1 MWNVRLGRRTQF
13 LSLVVLLAVAVVT
26 GASAATLEQETA
38 VRIEQIRG
46 IKAGQST
53 ETIATYNQQMNAA
66 WQFYLSHKPQIL
78 PVLRGQLKAEM
89 AREQPSDLVL
99 LDVGSFLHENDGTEG
114 KALAREALFRLN
126 TQSAVIGENHKGLF
140 ELAHAA
146 AEDHDLRVLGLTD
159 ASFLKSDER
168 IFIPQHALQLD
179 GTLVCVFLYGA
190 YGLDAEGHL
199 RAKLSDPAVAKRVLE
214 VLGWLGTPDSLHQVG
229 GTLVDSPSYETLARV
244 TSFMMQVAGPGGRE
258 FMLKVDPQGLEPKAR
273 EYLLKVRAAIQ
284 AASFDVIRD
293 SFSGFPG
300 DKKLPSGE
308 VQSRLEA
315 MIANDGKDDRTSPLA
330 FLDSGVGS
338 DTLIS
343 SLLKVRAHTLYRLS
357 DEALSDVQV
366 TNTLINGLRY
376 RGH

>member
-1 MWNVRLGRRTQF
+1 M
-13 LSLVVLLAVAVVT
+13 VT
-26 GASAATLEQETA
+26 GASDATLEQETT
-38 VRIEQIRG
+38 VRIEQIRS

-53 ETIATYNQQMNAA
+53 ETVATYNQQMNAA

-78 PVLRGQLKAEM
+78 PVLRGQLKAEI

-99 LDVGSFLHENDGTEG
+99 LDVGSFLHENDGAEG

-126 TQSAVIGENHKGLF
+126 TESAVIGENHKELF
-140 ELAHAA
+140 ELVHAA

-159 ASFLKSDER
+159 ASFLRSDEK

-190 YGLDAEGHL
+190 YGPDAEGHL

-229 GTLVDSPSYETLARV
+229 VTLVASPNYETLARV

-284 AASFDVIRD
+284 GASFEVIRN
-293 SFSGFPG
+293 SFSSFPG
-300 DKKLPSGE
+300 DKKLANGE

-330 FLDSGVGS
+330 FLDSEVGA

-343 SLLKVRAHTLYRLS
+343 SLLKVRSHTLYRLS

-366 TNTLINGLRY
+366 TNTLISGLRY